1 MQHPQLK
8 WISLGT
14 ARLKLYSPFF
24 HIFYAK
30 CQTLIESMFS
40 EEELKYGEKKNKTV
54 FYIFFS
60 EEQCA
65 TRLTQNNVY
74 YLYVMQNC

>member
-1 MQHPQLK
+1 MHLPQLK

-14 ARLKLYSPFF
+14 ARLKLYSSVL

-40 EEELKYGEKKNKTV
+40 EEELKYGEKNKTV
-54 FYIFFS
+54 FYLFFS

-65 TRLTQNNVY
+65 TRLTQNNAY